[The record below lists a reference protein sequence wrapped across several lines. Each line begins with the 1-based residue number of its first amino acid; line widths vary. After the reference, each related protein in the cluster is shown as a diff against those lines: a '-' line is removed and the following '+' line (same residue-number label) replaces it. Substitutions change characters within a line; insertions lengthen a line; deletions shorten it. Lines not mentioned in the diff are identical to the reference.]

1 MRPAHLTLAL
11 VLAASFAACGD
22 DDNSSD
28 SVVTAA
34 APEAPTT
41 GLCALIPGPELSALF
56 PVETVF
62 DPESMENTDD
72 RCAFDMIPYGGGR
85 ALGSILMAGAG
96 VPIDTARANAV
107 GLGQPVVE
115 IDGLGDAAYFTND
128 GEQFWVSFGIGE
140 ITHTTA
146 VTYVDDV
153 PHPALADMQ
162 AALEALAAEYLAT
175 L

>member
-1 MRPAHLTLAL
+1 MRHARWTVAIALTASL
-11 VLAASFAACGD
+11 VACSD
-22 DDNSSD
+22 DDNSSE

-41 GLCALIPGPELSALF
+41 GLCALISGPELTALF

-85 ALGSILMAGAG
+85 ALGSVVMAGAG
-96 VPIDTARANAV
+96 IPIDTARENAA
-107 GLGQPVVE
+107 GLGQPVTDIE
-115 IDGLGDAAYFTND
+115 GLGDAAYFAND
-128 GEQFWVSFGIGE
+128 GDQFWVSFGVGE
-140 ITHTTA
+140 VTYTTA
-146 VTYVDDV
+146 VTHSGDV
-153 PHPALADMQ
+153 QRPAPADMQ
-162 AALEALAAEYLAT
+162 AALEALAEKYLAT